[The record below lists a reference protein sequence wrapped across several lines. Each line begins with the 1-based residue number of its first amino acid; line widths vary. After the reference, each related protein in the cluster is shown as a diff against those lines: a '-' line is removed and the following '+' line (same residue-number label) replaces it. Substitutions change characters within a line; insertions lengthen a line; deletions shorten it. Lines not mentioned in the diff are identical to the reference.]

1 MFGGQLWLQDG
12 GSLRWRGVLAS
23 TLWYGWQWHLN
34 TLPFRVMVLRVITW
48 SVAAGFVGKIVGI
61 SFSECARDESA
72 SNYPR
77 VTVTSERFEGCRWPP
92 QKLRIPLAR
101 RLLGSRHW

>member
-1 MFGGQLWLQDG
+1 MIRALIHRTLVDDIRAKESARLVDSCGCKMGAAFV
-12 GSLRWRGVLAS
+12 GVGLLAS

-61 SFSECARDESA
+61 LIFRM
-72 SNYPR
+72 R
-77 VTVTSERFEGCRWPP
+77 
-92 QKLRIPLAR
+92 
-101 RLLGSRHW
+101 SR